1 MDLSTFIV
9 AVFCLID
16 DRLKEQRI
24 RSRGPTPTLCDSEV
38 LTIEVV
44 GEFLGLA
51 EDTQLFAYF
60 RRHYAHYFPNLLH
73 VHRTTFTRQAANLWK
88 VKERLWQELL
98 ADTPHTT
105 PPSPSAIRCPCRRA
119 CLLALIAAGV
129 SVARPLL
136 ARTHCSGRPFMAF
149 GCT

>member
-16 DRLKEQRI
+16 DRLKQRRI
-24 RSRGPTPTLCDSEV
+24 RSRGPTPTLSDSEV
-38 LTIEVV
+38 ITIEII
-44 GEFLGLA
+44 GEFLGLD

-60 RRHYAHYFPNLLH
+60 RRHYAHYFPNLMR

-88 VKERLWQELL
+88 VKERLSAESSWPTLL
-98 ADTPHTT
+98 TT
-105 PPSPSAIRCPCRRA
+105 LPSPSATRCPCQLA
-119 CLLALIAAGV
+119 CLPALIAAGV

-136 ARTHCSGRPFMAF
+136 ARTHCSGKPSMAF